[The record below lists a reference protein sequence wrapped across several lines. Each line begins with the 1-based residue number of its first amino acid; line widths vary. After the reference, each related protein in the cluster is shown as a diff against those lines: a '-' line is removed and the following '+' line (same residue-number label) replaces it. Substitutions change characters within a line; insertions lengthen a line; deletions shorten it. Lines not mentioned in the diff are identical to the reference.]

1 TFAARRP
8 PGALG
13 AHGVT
18 HRRTNGWTRGGQPP
32 AGRTPCRHQGLSA
45 SSFQGNQEHVVIE
58 ETLLEAEEKM
68 EKAVVVAKEDF
79 AAIRTG
85 GAHPAMFNKIVA
97 EYYGTMTPINQLAS
111 FSVPEPRMAVVTPFD
126 KSSLRNIE
134 QAIRDSDL
142 GVNPS
147 NDGNIIRVV
156 FPELTEERR
165 REFIKV
171 AKAKG
176 EDAKVS
182 IRAVRRKAKDAIDK
196 MIKDGEVGEDEGR
209 RAEKEL
215 DDTTAKYVAQ
225 VDELL

>member
-1 TFAARRP
+1 MGTAAGP
-8 PGALG
+8 
-13 AHGVT
+13 T
-18 HRRTNGWTRGGQPP
+18 QDT
-32 AGRTPCRHQGLSA
+32 
-45 SSFQGNQEHVVIE
+45 QEQVVIE

-85 GAHPAMFNKIVA
+85 RAHPAMFNKIMA
-97 EYYGTMTPINQLAS
+97 DYYGAPTPINQLAS

-126 KSSLRNIE
+126 KSALRNIE

-165 REFIKV
+165 REYIKV
-171 AKAKG
+171 AKGKG

-182 IRAVRRKAKDAIDK
+182 IRSVRRKAKDAIDK
-196 MIKDGEVGEDEGR
+196 LVKDGEIGEDEGR

-225 VDELL
+225 VDELLKHKEAELLEV